1 MRKTRLGGRVGE
13 KAELQSERESKC
25 VLADAVWERIKFGDF
40 IPHFGHVRVVPR
52 GILTLV

>member
-52 GILTLV
+52 GILTLI